1 MFSVNSYIF
10 EAILAVLGNSKEVIH
25 TKVNPNWLVI
35 TLALCLGI
43 QAITTDLYLPSLP
56 LITTDLNSDVSKT
69 QLTLSMLLVFF
80 GFGQMLAGPI
90 SDRWGR
96 RPTLLISLALYS
108 FSAIGAALSESM
120 GQLIFWRSLQGLF
133 MSGSVV
139 CARALPRDLYS
150 PDKAAAA
157 ISKGLTG
164 LGLIACLSPVLGSL
178 LVGWQGWRMT
188 LYFLSLFGL
197 GSLFWIIFRQP
208 ETIRVFQPNALNLPT
223 LWANWKTIINNP
235 KFRAYTLLSSAS
247 YGGLFVFL
255 ASSSFIFSKVYGQT
269 PFTYGLWLIASSVCY
284 IGGTFLCRRLLK
296 TFPIHTVVKIGGFL
310 ALLGGG
316 VMAIISLL
324 GFEGVWYFFPF
335 HIIYMIA
342 HGLNLPCSTAGA
354 VGPFPDKAGTAAAIS
369 GFVMMLV
376 AFLTGL
382 ILGKYLSGGVP
393 SVYPLTLGMGFWS
406 MVIAYTTLIL
416 LPRQFSR

>member
-1 MFSVNSYIF
+1 MTVLDNSH
-10 EAILAVLGNSKEVIH
+10 AVGRS
-25 TKVNPNWLVI
+25 KVNTSWLVI
-35 TLALCLGI
+35 TLTLCLGI

-56 LITTDLNSDVSKT
+56 LITSDLNSEVSQT

-80 GFGQMLAGPI
+80 GLGQMLAGPI
-90 SDRWGR
+90 SDKWGR
-96 RPTLLISLALYS
+96 RPTLMVSLALYS
-108 FSAIGAALSESM
+108 VSAIGAALSDSM
-120 GQLIFWRSLQGLF
+120 SGLIFWRSLQGLF

-139 CARALPRDLYS
+139 CARALPRDLYT

-188 LYFLSLFGL
+188 LFFLSIFGIV
-197 GSLFWIIFRQP
+197 SLFWIIFRQP
-208 ETIRVFQPNALNLPT
+208 ETIKVRQPNALNFAT
-223 LWANWKTIINNP
+223 LWSNWKEIVKNP

-255 ASSSFIFSKVYGQT
+255 ASSSFIFSKVYGQS
-269 PFTYGLWLIASSVCY
+269 PFTYGLWLIASSLCY

-296 TFPIHTVVKIGGFL
+296 TSPIHSVVKIGGYL
-310 ALLGGG
+310 ALFAGGAMS
-316 VMAIISLL
+316 VISLL

-335 HIIYMIA
+335 HIVFMIA

-376 AFLTGL
+376 AFVTGL
-382 ILGKYLSGGVP
+382 ILGKYLSGGTPTVF
-393 SVYPLTLGMGFWS
+393 PLTLGMGFWS
-406 MVIAYTTLIL
+406 IVIAYTTLIL

>member
-1 MFSVNSYIF
+1 MSHSPDEERI
-10 EAILAVLGNSKEVIH
+10 
-25 TKVNPNWLVI
+25 KVNPSWLVV
-35 TLALCLGI
+35 TLTLCLGI

-56 LITTDLNSDVSKT
+56 LITSDLNSEVSQT

-80 GFGQMLAGPI
+80 GLGQILAGPI

-96 RPTLLISLALYS
+96 RPTLMISLALYS
-108 FSAIGAALSESM
+108 ASAIGAALSDSM
-120 GQLIFWRSLQGLF
+120 NGLIFWRSLQGLF

-150 PDKAAAA
+150 PDKAAGA

-164 LGLIACLSPVLGSL
+164 LGLIACLSPILGSL

-188 LYFLSLFGL
+188 LFFLSLFGL
-197 GSLFWIIFRQP
+197 ASLFWIVFRQP
-208 ETIRVFQPNALNLPT
+208 ETIRLRQPNALNFVT
-223 LWANWKTIINNP
+223 LWSNWKLIILNP

-255 ASSSFIFSKVYGQT
+255 ASSSFIFSKVYGQS
-269 PFTYGLWLIASSVCY
+269 PFTYGLWLIASSLCY

-296 TFPIHTVVKIGGFL
+296 TNPIHIVVKIGGYL

-316 VMAIISLL
+316 TMSILSLL
-324 GFEGVWYFFPF
+324 GFEGIWYFFPF
-335 HIIYMIA
+335 HIIFMIA

-354 VGPFPDKAGTAAAIS
+354 IGPFPDKAGTAAAIS

-376 AFLTGL
+376 AFITGL
-382 ILGKYLSGGVP
+382 ILGKFLSGSSP

-406 MVIAYTTLIL
+406 IVIAYTTLIL
-416 LPRQFSR
+416 LPKQFSR